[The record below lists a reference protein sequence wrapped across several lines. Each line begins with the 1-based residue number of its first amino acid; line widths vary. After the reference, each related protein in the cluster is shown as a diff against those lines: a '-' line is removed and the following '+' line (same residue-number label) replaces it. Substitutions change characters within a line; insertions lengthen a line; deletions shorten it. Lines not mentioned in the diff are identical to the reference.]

1 MYENVRVYLDSL
13 SCLNLLKMR
22 YYDKENKSVLL
33 YTEKRMPKASAVSAG
48 PPAHCGVVAIAERP
62 PLGMINLTAYIYYI

>member
-1 MYENVRVYLDSL
+1 
-13 SCLNLLKMR
+13 MR